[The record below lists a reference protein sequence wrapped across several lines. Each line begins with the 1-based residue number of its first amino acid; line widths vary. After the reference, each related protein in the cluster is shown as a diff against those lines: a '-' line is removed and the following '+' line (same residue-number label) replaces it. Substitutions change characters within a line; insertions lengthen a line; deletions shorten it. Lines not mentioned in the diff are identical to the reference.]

1 MPPDSVSP
9 SCLKVC
15 ASQLAPI
22 FTWIFN
28 SSLELCDV
36 PSCFKRSTIIP
47 VPEKSTSTGL
57 NDSRPVF
64 SKTGFE
70 PTRRTLQRLCWT
82 PCSLLTSQ
90 TGWPRIQ
97 SVRDCTHH
105 LNQPRTYAR
114 ILFVDLCSAFNT
126 VISDIFHWKLTK
138 LYAPPP
144 VSGSLASCSD
154 DTTIIGLIQN
164 DESCSKK
171 WRCWWTFSETP
182 PITFL
187 HNSVSTGDQFRF
199 LVSTLSHDLKWS
211 SHFDSVWKMG
221 VA

>member
-1 MPPDSVSP
+1 MWCAFLLQMLDHHPSP
-9 SCLKVC
+9 KKVH
-15 ASQLAPI
+15 QH
-22 FTWIFN
+22 WIKWQQACC
-28 SSLELCDV
+28 SDICCHE
-36 PSCFKRSTIIP
+36 I
-47 VPEKSTSTGL
+47 
-57 NDSRPVF
+57 F

-70 PTRRTLQRLCWT
+70 PTGRTLQRLCWT

-164 DESCSKK
+164 DDKSDRRWTSSFIGAVRTTWSCSRSKK

-187 HNSVSTGDQFRF
+187 HKSVSTGDQFRF